1 MPTTAPTAAPAPQL
15 AAAARVV
22 ERDDGCL
29 QVGIRPESTVR
40 VTATE
45 RLRRALSDIAHGE
58 RGAREPQ
65 LLAALDESGLFT
77 RAQPPGPFPVRIIG
91 SLNGDV
97 EAALGSVGLS
107 VRPRA
112 RLTLVLSVGEVDRAV
127 LDPLVRGEL
136 PHLLVRAIDG
146 VVLVGPFVAPGATAC
161 LRCLDA
167 HHSEEDPGY
176 PAALERYVTA
186 GSQPREDGCLDTPDP
201 ANSALAL
208 AWAARDLR
216 TFSTGGVPTTWSSTI
231 TIGAGG
237 SPIAA
242 IAWKPHPTCGCRW
255 FEPAHLVS

>member
-1 MPTTAPTAAPAPQL
+1 MPTTSLTAAPAPQL
-15 AAAARVV
+15 APAARVV

-40 VTATE
+40 VAATA
-45 RLRRALSDIAHGE
+45 RLRRALTEIAHGE
-58 RGAREPQ
+58 RGIGDPA
-65 LLAALDESGLFT
+65 LLAALAESGLFT
-77 RAQPPGPFPVRIIG
+77 RAHPPGPFPVRVIG
-91 SLNGDV
+91 SLNCEV
-97 EAALGSVGLS
+97 EAALASVGLS
-107 VRPRA
+107 MRPRA
-112 RLTLVLSVGEVDRAV
+112 ALALVLSVGEIDRAM
-127 LDPLVRGEL
+127 LDPLVRADT

-146 VVLVGPFVAPGATAC
+146 VVVVGPFVSPGATAC

-176 PAALERYVTA
+176 PRALERYVAA

-208 AWAARDLR
+208 AWAARDLY
-216 TFSTGGVPTTWSSTI
+216 TFSTGGVPTTWSSTV

-237 SPIAA
+237 SDIDA
-242 IAWKPHPTCGCRW
+242 IAWRPHPACGCRW

>member
-15 AAAARVV
+15 APAARVV

-40 VTATE
+40 VMATAP
-45 RLRRALSDIAHGE
+45 RRQALAAIAHGE
-58 RGAREPQ
+58 RGSSDPD
-65 LLAALDESGLFT
+65 LLAALDESGLCT

-91 SLNGDV
+91 SLNCDA
-97 EAALGSVGLS
+97 EAALGSIGL
-107 VRPRA
+107 VMRPRA
-112 RLTLVLSVGEVDRAV
+112 SLALVLSVGEIDRSV
-127 LDPLVRGEL
+127 LDPLVRADL

-146 VVLVGPFVAPGATAC
+146 VVLVGPFVSPGATAC

-176 PAALERYVTA
+176 PAALERYVAA

-231 TIGAGG
+231 TIGSGG

-242 IAWKPHPTCGCRW
+242 IAWKPHPACGCRW